1 MTNTAEPLD
10 DFTAGLLSDFL
21 DESTGLLSR
30 LSENLLEL
38 DQWSKGAHARDD
50 RPTDLLNDMFR
61 SAHSIKGL
69 SGMLRLND
77 INLLTHKV
85 ENVFD
90 AARNGELP
98 VCEETVDVIFQAVD
112 SLSELIDALKASE
125 SEQVECGEVLEKIE
139 ALLKRYNSARTIS
152 TQAEV
157 EADLAALHA
166 AHATKSPAVKTVA
179 PDPLAGIVDDADI
192 PAKYLGIFIDEAGL
206 TLEELSEL
214 LLGQPGAA
222 GVEPLLVGCHRIKG
236 SAASIGLHRAAK
248 LSHGMEDLLQELRRR
263 RAEPTTQ
270 EADVLLRCVDSLRGY
285 VTGLSVGSREADT
298 LGESCRALAEI
309 SRSVTTPATPDVA
322 PAAAS
327 FEAIAGELEQAQRN
341 APPATTGVVGQVL
354 FEPGLA
360 LAELKA
366 RVLISKLCGLGMLY
380 FCRPTEEDLD
390 HATTCDHLTF
400 GLTTDTAAERVR
412 REMFI
417 EGVTAVQ
424 VVATSEGASAARPVA
439 KASAQAAS
447 ASCHDRPA
455 APTET
460 ASVES
465 AKTANESKSKPTET
479 LRVDIERLDQLMN
492 LAGQLVINRA
502 RFGQIADQLKGLSSF
517 RTISQSLSGA
527 QLCAARI
534 GMELQASPGAAKIT
548 VREELCGLTTKLQD
562 DLDALQRDIAQL
574 GRVRNVLGEL
584 SEAVHQLERVSDG
597 IQSTVMDTRMV
608 PIGPLFT
615 RFKRAVRDLTRDNHK
630 DIRLEILGENTELDK
645 RMIDELGDPL
655 IHLVRNS
662 ADHGIETPEAREAA
676 GKPRQGTITLNAY
689 HRGNRIVIDVCDDGK
704 GLDADKIRD
713 KALSRGLITEAD
725 AEKMTPQQFYELIW
739 RPGFSTAEKITEVS
753 GRGMGMDIVWSKIEQ
768 LSGTVELTSVPGKGT
783 TFSIKLPLTMA
794 ILPSLMAV
802 IEGDVFAIPVESV
815 AEIVRFDAKDVQTVH
830 GRPAVRVRGRVISL
844 TELHDIFGCGD
855 RPTAAPRDVLT
866 VVIVNIAGREIG
878 IVVDHLLGEQDV
890 VIQSLA
896 ENFRNVEGVAGA
908 SILGDGR
915 VSLILDIG
923 TLLDM
928 ACRPP
933 RDAAAV
939 AAARRDRE
947 TAEVAQG
954 A

>member
-98 VCEETVDVIFQAVD
+98 VCGETVDVIFQAVD

-125 SEQVECGEVLEKIE
+125 SEQVECGAVLEKIE
-139 ALLKRYNSARTIS
+139 ALLKRYNSARAIS

-166 AHATKSPAVKTVA
+166 AHSTEASAVKTVA
-179 PDPLAGIVDDADI
+179 PDPLVGIVDDTDI

-206 TLEELSEL
+206 TLEELSESL
-214 LLGQPGAA
+214 LAQPGPA

-236 SAASIGLHRAAK
+236 SAASIGLHRVAK

-263 RAEPTTQ
+263 RAAPTTQ

-285 VTGLSVGSREADT
+285 VASLSVGSREADT
-298 LGESCRALAEI
+298 LGESCRALAQLTC
-309 SRSVTTPATPDVA
+309 SAAASATPEA
-322 PAAAS
+322 PPAAAS
-327 FEAIAGELEQAQRN
+327 FEEFTGEWEQAKAG
-341 APPATTGVVGQVL
+341 APPATIGVVGQVL
-354 FEPGLA
+354 FEPGLT

-366 RVLISKLCGLGMLY
+366 RVLISKLCGFGTLHY
-380 FCRPTEEDLD
+380 CRPSEEELD

-400 GLTTDTAAERVR
+400 GLTTDAATERVR

-417 EGVTAVQ
+417 EGVAAVR
-424 VVATSEGASAARPVA
+424 VMATNESRPAARLVAETQSQAAGNARPVA
-439 KASAQAAS
+439 PPETTGPEAAKSAN
-447 ASCHDRPA
+447 D
-455 APTET
+455 
-460 ASVES
+460 
-465 AKTANESKSKPTET
+465 SKSKPTET

-534 GMELQASPGAAKIT
+534 GMELQASPAAAKIA

-574 GRVRNVLGEL
+574 SRVRNVLGEL

-704 GLDADKIRD
+704 GLDADKIRA

-830 GRPAVRVRGRVISL
+830 GKPSLRVRGRVISL
-844 TELHDIFGCGD
+844 TELHDIFGGED
-855 RPTAAPRDVLT
+855 RPAAAARDVLT

-933 RDAAAV
+933 HDAAALCH
-939 AAARRDRE
+939 E
-947 TAEVAQG
+947 HEPAEVAQG